1 MRGSNQHGRRWEPWK
16 TSVLNVQGEE
26 QLVYH
31 NNRYHVFYR
40 KHTVEGVPH
49 AIIHLSI
56 KNNDRSARHD
66 WRDFQRIK
74 NEIVGPHREMVELY
88 PREANKVDLSNQYH
102 LWGYDTDE
110 PVFSGAGGLGWQSAK
125 LVWNG
130 TGPRPNIP
138 GTEDAV
144 QRPSDEES
152 TTAIFDSEKE
162 QQ

>member
-1 MRGSNQHGRRWEPWK
+1 MSKQHGRRWEPWQ
-16 TSVLNVQGEE
+16 TSILKVQGEE

-49 AIIHLSI
+49 DIIHLSI

-74 NEIVGPHREMVELY
+74 NEIVGPQREMVELY

-110 PVFSGAGGLGWQSAK
+110 PFFSGGGGIGWQSSR

-130 TGPRPNIP
+130 TSPRPDIP
-138 GTEDAV
+138 DTEGAV
-144 QRPSDEES
+144 QRPSEEES
-152 TTAIFDSEKE
+152 TL
-162 QQ
+162 